1 MSDRLITADAV
12 IGGRSEGTSVLV
24 RGGLIAAIDVA
35 EYLRAPGLV
44 EERFPGGYL
53 IPGLRDAHFHPVGYA
68 GALERL
74 IVKGATDFDD
84 LIRMMRQAVSDLP
97 PGQTLVGIRLDDE
110 SLAERNLPDRHALD
124 AAADDRPVIL
134 YRYCGH
140 VAVANTLALAEAGV
154 GPDTVDPFGGT
165 FDRDEHGHPNGILR
179 ETAVSVVGDICGDRT
194 GALTPEALARASRY
208 MATVGLTSVGA
219 MVIPGQGIWADPTSE
234 LDLMLAAEP
243 ELAITMNAMVMN
255 TNVDELET
263 AKARLDRAGP
273 RLQFLGVKIVTDGS
287 LGGRT
292 AAMLDG
298 YSDDTNQRGLLRVEK
313 SQTLALARRSLD
325 LGGIV
330 AIHAI
335 GDAANAFT
343 LDIFEILRDEGAPL
357 DALRVEHASVLR
369 EQDIVRMG
377 ELEIIASVQ
386 PAFLASEQQWA
397 HKRLGH
403 RTERTYAFASMLAA
417 GATLAGG
424 SDCPVEPPHP
434 LWGLAAAHER
444 GNIAPSETLSGT
456 QILNAFTHGG
466 AYSMRE
472 PVPLAIG
479 SPADLVI
486 VDHDPTTARAST
498 IRNGTVMATYV
509 KGERRRPEE
518 GETWKG

>member
-1 MSDRLITADAV
+1 M
-12 IGGRSEGTSVLV
+12 
-24 RGGLIAAIDVA
+24 
-35 EYLRAPGLV
+35 
-44 EERFPGGYL
+44 
-53 IPGLRDAHFHPVGYA
+53 
-68 GALERL
+68 
-74 IVKGATDFDD
+74 
-84 LIRMMRQAVSDLP
+84 
-97 PGQTLVGIRLDDE
+97 
-110 SLAERNLPDRHALD
+110 
-124 AAADDRPVIL
+124 
-134 YRYCGH
+134 
-140 VAVANTLALAEAGV
+140 
-154 GPDTVDPFGGT
+154 
-165 FDRDEHGHPNGILR
+165 
-179 ETAVSVVGDICGDRT
+179 
-194 GALTPEALARASRY
+194 
-208 MATVGLTSVGA
+208 
-219 MVIPGQGIWADPTSE
+219 
-234 LDLMLAAEP
+234 
-243 ELAITMNAMVMN
+243 
-255 TNVDELET
+255 
-263 AKARLDRAGP
+263 
-273 RLQFLGVKIVTDGS
+273 
-287 LGGRT
+287 
-292 AAMLDG
+292 
-298 YSDDTNQRGLLRVEK
+298 
-313 SQTLALARRSLD
+313 D

-343 LDIFEILRDEGAPL
+343 LDIFEILRDEGALL
-357 DALRVEHASVLR
+357 DALHVEHASVLR
-369 EQDIVRMG
+369 EQGIVRMG

-456 QILNAFTHGG
+456 QILDAFTHGG

-509 KGERRRPEE
+509 KGERRTPGE
-518 GETWKG
+518 GSTWKG